1 MTVTLNFTSKGL
13 IDAIQRQL
21 AQQKSE
27 GKISGDISYSK
38 IATCSFWDAIDIIN
52 KKHKAEKKSLVFHG
66 KSYTCDDKEQN
77 TNWSKTMVVYGSV
90 TLEDDEWKTLV
101 NAMGLELTSN
111 KAKEE
116 KPEESNVQ
124 QPTSEKKGSK
134 DFTMKTNPMGTLLA
148 KLSSNKD
155 LAKYVQV
162 DSDGNIVQTNL
173 IVYASRIAQNE
184 GYKFTVTPD
193 RKFEIKKD
201 GITINEDQF
210 FKALFK
216 ALEEDPTIR
225 KVEATDETT
234 VTNAELD
241 IVDDESCTEDE
252 VQ

>member
-66 KSYTCDDKEQN
+66 KGYTCDDKGQN

-111 KAKEE
+111 KEKEESKAEE
-116 KPEESNVQ
+116 KPVVEKEQATPVEAEEFKMELTTQAALMQKLEPYKENIAYVVEI
-124 QPTSEKKGSK
+124 T
-134 DFTMKTNPMGTLLA
+134 KTKLRCKVELTEEGHIKIFQNNNELPWGKYLELVNAQLA
-148 KLSSNKD
+148 KEGKEIPET
-155 LAKYVQV
+155 
-162 DSDGNIVQTNL
+162 NI
-173 IVYASRIAQNE
+173 IVNTE
-184 GYKFTVTPD
+184 TPA
-193 RKFEIKKD
+193 EE
-201 GITINEDQF
+201 NSPEENCS
-210 FKALFK
+210 
-216 ALEEDPTIR
+216 EEDCF
-225 KVEATDETT
+225 DE
-234 VTNAELD
+234 EL
-241 IVDDESCTEDE
+241 
-252 VQ
+252 